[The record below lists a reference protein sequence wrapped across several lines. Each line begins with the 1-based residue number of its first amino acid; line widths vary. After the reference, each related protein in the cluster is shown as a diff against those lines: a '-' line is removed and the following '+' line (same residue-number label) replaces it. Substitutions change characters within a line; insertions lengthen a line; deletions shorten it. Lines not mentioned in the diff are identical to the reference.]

1 MSKNEY
7 GIKYVFTSKAPA
19 EKLAKKLGCSGVQEF
34 FNKDKKQSGLEE
46 KTYYLPCSNRKT
58 MHNKLA
64 KFKKK
69 KEEGAL
75 DPVGKEDDDINND
88 GKVDKND
95 DYLKNRRKKIEE
107 EMKKRKAKSSM
118 NNSIFS
124 NKHSNKPLKRK
135 LRKDFRSKPSSPSAP
150 SGSPSGT
157 PSGVPSGSSTGS
169 YFQYASK
176 HSDKMKKRKMR
187 KDFVSRPNF
196 PSAPSGTP
204 SGVPSSGLPS
214 GNSTGSYFQQA
225 FEQYHNTVAAP
236 GEISGKEMFEKFML
250 QGKSLSSISSEPIE
264 MRYDF
269 AEAQVSAKVRENL
282 KKKVEKHNKRSKFK
296 ITVGKLVAVFK
307 RGVGAYK
314 TQPGS
319 VRPNVKGPEQ
329 WAYGR
334 VNAFLKAL
342 KSGSFRS
349 TPFDCDLMPK
359 GSPGKNACNR
369 KKDKKKKKSKSDF
382 LSIALDKLKAKKKI

>member
-19 EKLAKKLGCSGVQEF
+19 EKLAKKLGCSGIQEF

-46 KTYYLPCSNRKT
+46 KTYYLPCTNRKT

-88 GKVDKND
+88 GKVDKTD

-107 EMKKRKAKSSM
+107 EIKKRKAKSNM
-118 NNSIFS
+118 NN
-124 NKHSNKPLKRK
+124 NT
-135 LRKDFRSKPSSPSAP
+135 AA
-150 SGSPSGT
+150 T
-157 PSGVPSGSSTGS
+157 P
-169 YFQYASK
+169 
-176 HSDKMKKRKMR
+176 D
-187 KDFVSRPNF
+187 
-196 PSAPSGTP
+196 
-204 SGVPSSGLPS
+204 
-214 GNSTGSYFQQA
+214 
-225 FEQYHNTVAAP
+225 
-236 GEISGKEMFEKFML
+236 EISGKEMFEEFML
-250 QGKSLSSISSEPIE
+250 EGKSLSSISSEPIE

-269 AEAQVSAKVRENL
+269 AEARVSAKVRENL

-296 ITVGKLVAVFK
+296 ITVGKLAAVFK

-319 VRPNVKGPEQ
+319 VRPTVKGPEQ

-342 KSGSFRS
+342 KSGRFRS

-369 KKDKKKKKSKSDF
+369 KKDKKKKSKSDS

>member
-107 EMKKRKAKSSM
+107 EMKKRKAKSQM
-118 NNSIFS
+118 NYN
-124 NKHSNKPLKRK
+124 
-135 LRKDFRSKPSSPSAP
+135 DAT
-150 SGSPSGT
+150 SG
-157 PSGVPSGSSTGS
+157 
-169 YFQYASK
+169 K
-176 HSDKMKKRKMR
+176 
-187 KDFVSRPNF
+187 
-196 PSAPSGTP
+196 
-204 SGVPSSGLPS
+204 
-214 GNSTGSYFQQA
+214 
-225 FEQYHNTVAAP
+225 
-236 GEISGKEMFEKFML
+236 ISGKQMFEEFML
-250 QGKSLSSISSEPIE
+250 QGKSFSSISSEPIE

-369 KKDKKKKKSKSDF
+369 KKDKKKKKKSKSDS

>member
-19 EKLAKKLGCSGVQEF
+19 EKLAKKLGCSGIQEF

-46 KTYYLPCSNRKT
+46 KTYYLPCTNRKT

-88 GKVDKND
+88 GKVDKTD

-107 EMKKRKAKSSM
+107 EIKKRKAKSNM

-124 NKHSNKPLKRK
+124 DKHSNKPLKRK

-150 SGSPSGT
+150 SG
-157 PSGVPSGSSTGS
+157 
-169 YFQYASK
+169 
-176 HSDKMKKRKMR
+176 
-187 KDFVSRPNF
+187 
-196 PSAPSGTP
+196 TP
-204 SGVPSSGLPS
+204 SGVPSSGVPS
-214 GNSTGSYFQQA
+214 GSSTGSYFQQA
-225 FEQYHNTVAAP
+225 FEQYHNTIAAP

-269 AEAQVSAKVRENL
+269 AEARVSAKVRENL

-296 ITVGKLVAVFK
+296 ITVGKLAAVFK

-319 VRPNVKGPEQ
+319 VRPTVKGPEQ

-342 KSGSFRS
+342 KSGRFRS

-369 KKDKKKKKSKSDF
+369 KKDKKKKSKSDS